1 MRRGSLAAVANP
13 AKKAATYEDVL
24 RAPAHQVAEI
34 IRGTL
39 SLMPRPRALHAR
51 TSSRLGGE
59 LSGPFD
65 RGRGGPGGWVLLD
78 EPELH
83 LGDDILVPDL
93 AGWRRARLPEIA
105 DDPYFTLPPDWVCEV
120 LSPSTEQIDRADK
133 VPLYAASRV
142 AHAWLLSPTFRTLEV
157 LELDGRTY
165 RLLATYKND
174 DKVCAP
180 PFESFE
186 LELGVLWER

>member
-1 MRRGSLAAVANP
+1 MLLGVADP
-13 AKKAATYEDVL
+13 AKKVATYEDVL
-24 RAPAHQVAEI
+24 NAPDHLVAEL

-51 TSSRLGGE
+51 SSSRLGGE

-93 AGWRRARLPEIA
+93 AGWRRARMPEIPDA
-105 DDPYFTLPPDWVCEV
+105 PYFTQPPDWVCEV
-120 LSPSTEQIDRADK
+120 LSPSTEQLDRADK

-142 AHAWLLSPTFRTLEV
+142 SHAWLLSPTARTLEV
-157 LELDGRTY
+157 LELDGRTF
-165 RLLATYKND
+165 RLIATHKNEER
-174 DKVCAP
+174 VHAR
-180 PFESFE
+180 PFDSFE